1 MQAMLPLIPILM
13 LAIAEPPAAVP
24 AGSSTPIAE
33 PAKPERTKSEPGQVA
48 ASPAVAY
55 PHPLISEVL
64 FAVPTT
70 GDNDANKSGKREVSG
85 DEFIEIVNPHDRAIE
100 LKGYTLTDGSPTAK
114 TTLKFVFPAMTL
126 PPRGVVVVFNGHD
139 AKIPGPVGDAKAAP
153 IGVNENFHKG
163 VTFTARVASSRVSF
177 SNAGD
182 AACLKSPGG
191 AFIQRVR
198 WGKADEKSGGT
209 GFVLDE
215 IAPSSAKGSVQRDGI
230 GKDGAWKPHQEVD
243 STPFSPG
250 AFAPLEAKA
259 AAVPAK
265 VSPPHEAP
273 PPATK

>member
-1 MQAMLPLIPILM
+1 MQVMFTLIPMLM
-13 LAIAEPPAAVP
+13 LIAAEPPTASSG
-24 AGSSTPIAE
+24 GSATPTTAPPKSE
-33 PAKPERTKSEPGQVA
+33 PAKSDPGHVA

-85 DEFIEIVNPHDRAIE
+85 DEFIEIVNPHDRPID

-114 TTLKFVFPAMTL
+114 TTLKFVFPAMSL

-153 IGVNENFHKG
+153 VGVNENFHKG
-163 VTFTARVASSRVSF
+163 IIFTARIASSRVSF

-182 AACLKSPGG
+182 AACLRSPSG

-198 WGKADEKSGGT
+198 WGKADEKSGGS
-209 GFVLDE
+209 GFALDE

-230 GKDGAWKPHQEVD
+230 GRDGAWKSHQEVD

-250 AFAPLEAKA
+250 VFAPLEAKA

-265 VSPPHEAP
+265 ASPPHEAP